1 MKKVKLT
8 QEEEERIK
16 EISELQRK
24 ASLLKLE
31 CDKKMAEFWYDFQ
44 ARMGGG
50 NYSLDPIAGEI
61 WQKTFDETIKEQQ
74 KK

>member
-16 EISELQRK
+16 ELCELKRK
-24 ASLLKLE
+24 AGLLNLE
-31 CDKKMAEFWYDFQ
+31 CEKKLAEFWYDFQ
-44 ARMGGG
+44 TRMGGG
-50 NYSLDPIAGEI
+50 NYSLNPATGEI
-61 WQKTFDETIKEQQ
+61 WQKTFEETLKEQP